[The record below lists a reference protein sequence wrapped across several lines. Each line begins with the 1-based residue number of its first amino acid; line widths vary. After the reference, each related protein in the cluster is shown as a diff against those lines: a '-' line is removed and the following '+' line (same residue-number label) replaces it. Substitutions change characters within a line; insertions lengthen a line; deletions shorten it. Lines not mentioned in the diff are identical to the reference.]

1 MNTPDQAPCIELRY
15 DKLPERL
22 QRWQRGHLAL
32 PEGTLYV
39 PFDDA
44 VWIWVI
50 LGLPLAALFIFSG
63 VAMGRSIM
71 ADMTQTLPWLGL
83 AFSLSLALFGG
94 WIIYKLFRRWRR
106 QHEQRLGLKRYGIL
120 VGEHDVVIFD
130 ERATWFRR
138 EQLERA
144 MWAIVRGEKSS
155 YRVLHLDISVEPTR
169 YVRHTI
175 PVARLQSA
183 GLLELERLL
192 HIEQAAQA

>member
-1 MNTPDQAPCIELRY
+1 MGQS
-15 DKLPERL
+15 
-22 QRWQRGHLAL
+22 
-32 PEGTLYV
+32 
-39 PFDDA
+39 
-44 VWIWVI
+44 I
-50 LGLPLAALFIFSG
+50 LE
-63 VAMGRSIM
+63 
-71 ADMTQTLPWLGL
+71 DMTQALPWLGL
-83 AFSLSLALFGG
+83 AVSLSLALFGG
-94 WIIYKLFRRWRR
+94 WIISKLFRLWRR
-106 QHEQRLGLKRYGIL
+106 QQEQRLGLKRYGIL

-175 PVARLQSA
+175 LVARLQRE

-192 HIEQAAQA
+192 HIDQAAQAP